1 MAVAVGSDDEPG
13 CRSHGCYPD
22 VLVFSEDNPQYV
34 LLIGVLAVG
43 AFLIMESHCYREY
56 DAWRYRVRL
65 LQRYFIADVSDPEHA
80 TDTDWRE
87 HLAENLRNPKIPI
100 SRRKSIAHRLVHV
113 YLLLF
118 TVLIGAWTL
127 RITVFD
133 PDSTW
138 LETASIS
145 NIPGIVVVG
154 IRLSTH
160 VGTRRVVEV
169 PSSNPRI

>member
-1 MAVAVGSDDEPG
+1 
-13 CRSHGCYPD
+13 
-22 VLVFSEDNPQYV
+22 
-34 LLIGVLAVG
+34 
-43 AFLIMESHCYREY
+43 MESHCYQEY

-65 LQRYFIADVSDPEHA
+65 LQRYFIADVSDPEHT

-87 HLAENLRNPKIPI
+87 HLVENLRNPEIPI
-100 SRRKSIAHRLVHV
+100 SRRKSIAHRLVHI

-133 PDSTW
+133 PDNTW

-154 IRLSTH
+154 I
-160 VGTRRVVEV
+160 VGTVYLLMWVLAVWLRFQAPIREFEGEL
-169 PSSNPRI
+169 PSKIE